1 MGSRSMLQGT
11 PWHEEQMKRTCK
23 NGSKY
28 CIYNRNIC
36 VCTHSK
42 FHHKKC
48 VGKGECEDFESKG
61 GTPKVQSSMTIPM
74 TTKTETPKAKGKTNM
89 SNNTND
95 NNPKESKEEKFL
107 RISKGRIDK
116 IEEEISNLEN
126 LSDRY
131 SYTYTDEQVKKMFDY
146 LQDKLNDAKD
156 KFLNQ
161 KSSGGFEW

>member
-28 CIYNRNIC
+28 CVYNKNIC

-61 GTPKVQSSMTIPM
+61 GTPKVQSSITIPIT
-74 TTKTETPKAKGKTNM
+74 TTKVEVLKTKGKTNM

-95 NNPKESKEEKFL
+95 NNSKESKKEKFL

-116 IEEEISNLEN
+116 IEEAIGNLEN
-126 LSDRY
+126 LSDKY
-131 SYTYTDEQVKKMFDY
+131 SYTYTDEQVEKMFDY
-146 LQDKLNDAKD
+146 LQGKLDDAKS

-161 KSSGGFEW
+161 DNGFEW